1 MMRAKLLLLLVLV
14 FCSPVSAQIQHE
26 LLQYRD
32 GETVLQGYVAW
43 DDAISGKRPGILLA
57 HEWWGMNDYARQR
70 ADMLASLGYV
80 AFALDMYGDDKVTGH
95 GKQASAWMK
104 QITANIQQWRHRAE
118 LGLQELRQHKWVDNK
133 KIAAIGYCFGGATVM
148 QLAYAGADLQAVV
161 SFHGSLP
168 VASSSDAKQIKSK
181 ILVEHG
187 SADPFVPAERIS
199 AFQQALDQADVD
211 WQMDIYGG
219 ARHSFT
225 NPMAKQYGIEALAY
239 DESADRRSW
248 QQMQRFLKE
257 VFARPW

>member
-1 MMRAKLLLLLVLV
+1 MRKFILLLFV
-14 FCSPVSAQIQHE
+14 FAGASPAFGQIQHE
-26 LLQYRD
+26 SLQYRD
-32 GETVLQGYVAW
+32 GDTLLRGYIAW
-43 DDAISGKRPGILLA
+43 DDAISGKRPGVLLA

-95 GKQASAWMK
+95 GKQASEWMK
-104 QITANIQQWRHRAE
+104 QISGNIQQWRHRAE
-118 LGLQELRQHKWVDNK
+118 LGLQKLREHKRVDDK

-148 QLAYAGADLQAVV
+148 QLAYAGADLRGVV

-168 VASSSDAKQIKSK
+168 VASPADAKHIESK

-187 SADPFVPAERIS
+187 SADPFVPVERIR

-225 NPMAKQYGIEALAY
+225 NPNAKQYGIEALVY

-248 QQMQRFLKE
+248 AQMQRFLKE
-257 VFARPW
+257 VFAQP